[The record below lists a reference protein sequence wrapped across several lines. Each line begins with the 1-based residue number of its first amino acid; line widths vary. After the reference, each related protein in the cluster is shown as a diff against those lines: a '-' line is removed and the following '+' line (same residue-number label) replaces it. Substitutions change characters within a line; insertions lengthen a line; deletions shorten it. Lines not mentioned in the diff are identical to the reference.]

1 MARLCILS
9 RRLMPGQPSPVA
21 TAHYLYSADSR
32 TKGCGSVCVPFTPV
46 QSRSLVCAGSL
57 SGLVRNAGGRW

>member
-1 MARLCILS
+1 
-9 RRLMPGQPSPVA
+9 MPGQPSPIA

-32 TKGCGSVCVPFTPV
+32 TKGCGSVCVSFTPV
-46 QSRSLVCAGSL
+46 QSRSLVCARSL

>member
-1 MARLCILS
+1 MARPCILS
-9 RRLMPGQPSPVA
+9 RRLMPGRPFPVA

-32 TKGCGSVCVPFTPV
+32 TKGYGSVCVSFTPV
-46 QSRSLVCAGSL
+46 QSRSLVCTGSL